1 MKVVLMHGKAFGG
14 LCLAIAVSAMALA
27 ASPARA
33 GVPSDKLT
41 MAYTTVGAILTPV
54 WIPAESGIFQKY
66 GLDVE
71 MKLISTGPV
80 VVSALIAGEIAV
92 AAAGGEPIVS
102 GILGGA
108 ELTIMGFG
116 TTTTPVSLYV
126 VPTITQVEQLKGAAI
141 AVSRLT
147 SSGAYILKV
156 GLKKAGLEAI
166 RDVTLIQ
173 AGGIPESFA
182 ALHAGKV
189 QGAMLSPPTTYKA
202 EALGFR
208 RIWSGLG
215 VEYPSLVYAVRKSF
229 LRDSEAV
236 ALRFLQAMAEGVHI
250 FNTDKEAALKVMARY
265 TKVTDRKVL
274 ENSYAD
280 NSGVHSPTLEP
291 TRSGVANILE
301 TLAGTAPKAA
311 TARPEDFIEPRLVK
325 KLEESGFFKKLAG
338 R

>member
-1 MKVVLMHGKAFGG
+1 
-14 LCLAIAVSAMALA
+14 
-27 ASPARA
+27 
-33 GVPSDKLT
+33 
-41 MAYTTVGAILTPV
+41 
-54 WIPAESGIFQKY
+54 
-66 GLDVE
+66 

-80 VVSALIAGEIAV
+80 VVSALIAGEIAI

-108 ELTIMGFG
+108 ELTVIGFG

-126 VPTITQVEQLKGAAI
+126 TPTITQVEQLKGATV

-156 GLKKAGLEAI
+156 GLKRAGLEAI
-166 RDVTLIQ
+166 KDVTLIQ

-182 ALHAGKV
+182 ALHAGRV

-215 VEYPSLVYAVRKSF
+215 VEYPSLVFAVRKAF
-229 LRDSEAV
+229 LKDSEAV
-236 ALRFLQAMAEGVHI
+236 ALRFLQAMAEGIHI
-250 FNTDKEAALKVMARY
+250 FNTDKEESLRVMAKY

-280 NSGVHSPTLEP
+280 NSGVHSRTLEP
-291 TRSGVANILE
+291 TRSGIANILE

-311 TARPEDFIEPRLVK
+311 SAKPEDFIEPRLVK